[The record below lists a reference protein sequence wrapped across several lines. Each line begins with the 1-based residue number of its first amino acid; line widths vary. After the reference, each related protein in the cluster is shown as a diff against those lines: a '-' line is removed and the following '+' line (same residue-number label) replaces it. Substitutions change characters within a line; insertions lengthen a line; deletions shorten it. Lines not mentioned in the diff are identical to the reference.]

1 MQNYIEDPIL
11 LDIKARQ
18 AAQAATFSDEGARTS
33 SSAAREVLKDKNIKI
48 LNDISRAEA
57 HREERT
63 NLSSTPIGRQTSS
76 SNTSPEG
83 LGGAEEDSV
92 NVGDATTS
100 SRAYT
105 GISVQHAKT
114 LKGTKLYLTLQTEIE
129 AQSGHWLAM
138 TAELKHRKRFREIK
152 EYEGDADYFKEFVKE
167 AIDVFRTKTDED
179 WYIGRTHERKER
191 SAWFENTMVIARME
205 FGRIVEVKVCMDDEC
220 YDIKMDQAL
229 SDSQEKIYHS
239 SGLFGSLKKAKKA
252 PSRHTAK
259 RSVAQ

>member
-11 LDIKARQ
+11 LEIRSKQ
-18 AAQAATFSDEGARTS
+18 AAPAATFSDEGARTS
-33 SSAAREVLKDKNIKI
+33 SSAAREVLKDKKIKR

-83 LGGAEEDSV
+83 LVGAEEDCR
-92 NVGDATTS
+92 NIGPATTS

-114 LKGTKLYLTLQTEIE
+114 AKGTKLYITVQTAERAEAGQWLT
-129 AQSGHWLAM
+129 M

-152 EYEGDADYFKEFVKE
+152 DYEGDSPAFKEFVRE
-167 AIDVFRTKTDED
+167 AIDFFRTKTDED
-179 WYIGRTHERKER
+179 WYVGRAHERKQR
-191 SAWFENTMVIARME
+191 SAWFEDTLIIARME

-220 YDIKMDQAL
+220 YDITLDLEL
-229 SDSQEKIYHS
+229 SASQIAIFHS
-239 SGLFGSLKKAKKA
+239 SGLYGNLKKAKQA

-259 RSVAQ
+259 WSTAQ